1 MDPNQQDPVK
11 ALLDQ
16 FDNGDPHM
24 RQLLEM
30 QLRNNLNRKT
40 EPTKEE
46 VLRRFRIQNKKL
58 LEQMALLKEQLRT
71 SKEEQKN
78 MIGYL
83 DYFLKLN
90 SALSGALGSCDNC
103 WGEDPS
109 CDKCRGAGTAGWGA
123 VNKRL
128 FNIYVRPC
136 LEKLNKEKSAPNGH
150 SN

>member
-1 MDPNQQDPVK
+1 MDPVK

-30 QLRNNLNRKT
+30 QLRNNLNRKS

-46 VLRRFRIQNKKL
+46 ELRRFRIQNKKL
-58 LEQMALLKEQLRT
+58 LEQMALLKDQLKKGR
-71 SKEEQKN
+71 EEHKAV
-78 MIGYL
+78 IGYL

-90 SALSGALGSCDNC
+90 STLASALGSCENC

-109 CDKCRGAGTAGWGA
+109 CDKCGGAGAAGWGP

-136 LEKLNKEKSAPNGH
+136 LEKLNKEKAAPNGQ
-150 SN
+150 SL